1 MSEDAATVLSLEAV
15 KAFRGVCVDYV
26 SNLQK
31 GLNHLIQ
38 STEWVHQG
46 KDGWD
51 DSDYT
56 RIKTRVEGIVS
67 GMKAIQGK
75 IKADLLPY
83 VDAKIRILDQK
94 PGC

>member
-1 MSEDAATVLSLEAV
+1 MSEDTATVLSLEDV
-15 KAFRGVCVDYV
+15 KTFRGVCEDYV

-31 GLNHLIQ
+31 GLNRLIK

-51 DSDYT
+51 DPDYT
-56 RIKTRVEGIVS
+56 RIQTRVNGIVS
-67 GMKAIQGK
+67 GMKAIQSK
-75 IKADLLPY
+75 ITTDLLPY
-83 VDAKIRILDQK
+83 VDAKIRILEQK

>member
-1 MSEDAATVLSLEAV
+1 MSEDTATVLSLEDV
-15 KAFRGVCVDYV
+15 KTFRGVCEDYV

-31 GLNHLIQ
+31 GLNHLMQ

-51 DSDYT
+51 DLDYT

-67 GMKAIQGK
+67 GMKAIQSK
-75 IKADLLPY
+75 IKTDLLPY
-83 VDAKIRILDQK
+83 VDGKIRILNQK

>member
-56 RIKTRVEGIVS
+56 RIKTRVAKSSLSAPANVTK
-67 GMKAIQGK
+67 KATRSPLMSKSVISF
-75 IKADLLPY
+75 
-83 VDAKIRILDQK
+83 
-94 PGC
+94 

>member
-1 MSEDAATVLSLEAV
+1 MSEDAATVLRLEDV

-51 DSDYT
+51 DADYT

-75 IKADLLPY
+75 IKTDLLPY

>member
-1 MSEDAATVLSLEAV
+1 MSEDAATVLRLEDV

-51 DSDYT
+51 DADYT